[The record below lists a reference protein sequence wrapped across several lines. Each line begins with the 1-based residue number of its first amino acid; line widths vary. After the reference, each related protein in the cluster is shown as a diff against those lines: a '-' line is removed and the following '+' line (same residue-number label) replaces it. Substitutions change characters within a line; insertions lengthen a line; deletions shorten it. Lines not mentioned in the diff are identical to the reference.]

1 MRMLLWAA
9 AAYLLLVAQSVLN
22 EELARSF
29 CQPNLLL
36 LGALT
41 VAAAWNGAGGVLWCA
56 VFGLLSDCLSP
67 HGLGLGVT
75 AFTLLGS
82 LRQWAQE
89 RGWLGNVPAV
99 ALFVLI
105 SAGLNELAASLL
117 LSARSGLALDFSALW
132 QSCCNTALGTAVIAL
147 VLNSL
152 ARLCKRSPA
161 ATTRDRTGMGNQ
173 WRMLTY

>member
-22 EELARSF
+22 EELGRSF

-56 VFGLLSDCLSP
+56 MFGLLSDCLGP

-75 AFTLLGS
+75 AFTFLGS
-82 LRQWAQE
+82 LRHWAQE
-89 RGWLGNVPAV
+89 RGWLGNIPAV

-105 SAGLNELAASLL
+105 AAGLNELAASLL
-117 LSARSGLALDFSALW
+117 LSARSGLALELGPLW

-147 VLNSL
+147 VLDSL
-152 ARLCKRSPA
+152 THLCKRSPA
-161 ATTRDRTGMGNQ
+161 IASRDRPGVGNQ
-173 WRMLTY
+173 WRMLTH